1 MADFRRCFLVLA
13 ALALLAGL
21 VVPASAQPTQPL
33 TCSVNTQAPPL
44 IRAEGITEKLG
55 DLVMTCTGGT
65 ATDPGAVGGLVA
77 PLTATAG
84 AICSYNCGPTANIQ
98 IFTAQSGINF
108 TSKILGTANNA
119 SEALLMIDEPAPAN
133 QNVCQVPASGTVN
146 CAVAGVGG
154 AATTSPYVPNG
165 QDAHPFNVFQGQQV
179 GGNSIAFLGVP
190 IIPPGTAGGTR
201 IIRITNVRLNATAY
215 GTTTLQPVT
224 VFISVSPS
232 TVLPIQNTLQ
242 TVAFVQPGLRLT
254 TTPPAGAFQQCT
266 DVTDG
271 AAGSITFTEGFATA
285 FKTRDTTA
293 TAGTIGPDQDTPLNS
308 VCDYLAVCP
317 VGLSPNTESG
327 FFNASNTG
335 GGLNW
340 GSGTGGNLATAGVA
354 SFGTR
359 LRVYFSAVQSGVTI
373 SALDTVISNGTL
385 TLHAI
390 SDPLGAYAPIAG
402 SAGSCTTGTC
412 FSLTPDS
419 SGNAI
424 AYYEVTAQD
433 PTVVET
439 ATIPFAISY
448 TASPG
453 TGSPALGTANFDG
466 SFAPAESTA
475 SGVPNDST
483 EALTAWN
490 AASSS
495 DPIPRF
501 MDNNPLQPWVVI
513 VKCAT
518 HLLFPF
524 ATNQVGF
531 DTGLAISNTSLD
543 VYGTSVQDGGCTLHF
558 FQFASGA
565 GTNPADYPITDVA
578 PGTTWASTVMA
589 IAPGFQG
596 YVIADCQFQY
606 AHGFAFVTRVGATD
620 IAMGYLALVI
630 PDYPPRI
637 PNPVSCPPN
646 TAGCGSGSGEQ
657 LAQ

>member
-65 ATDPGAVGGLVA
+65 ATDPGAVTPATGA
-77 PLTATAG
+77 TAT
-84 AICSYNCGPTANIQ
+84 CSYNCGPTANIQ

-108 TSKILGTANNA
+108 TSKILSTANNA

-133 QNVCQVPASGTVN
+133 QNVCQVPASGTVL
-146 CAVAGVGG
+146 CAVGGVGG
-154 AATTSPYVPNG
+154 AATTSPYVPNA

-201 IIRITNVRLNATAY
+201 TIRITNVRLNATAY
-215 GTTTLQPVT
+215 GTTSLQPVT

-242 TVAFVQPGLRLT
+242 TVAFVQPGLKIT
-254 TTPPAGAFQQCT
+254 ATPPDSAFQQCT
-266 DVTDG
+266 SVTDG
-271 AAGSITFTEGFATA
+271 AAGSITFMEGFATA

-293 TAGTIGPDQDTPLNS
+293 TPGTIGPDQDTPLNS

-335 GGLNW
+335 GGANW
-340 GSGTGGNLATAGVA
+340 IAGTGGTLTTAGVA
-354 SFGTR
+354 TFGTR
-359 LRVYFSAVQSGVTI
+359 LRVYFHGVQSGVTLT
-373 SALDTVISNGTL
+373 ALPTTVTNGTL
-385 TLHAI
+385 TLQAI
-390 SDPLGAYAPIAG
+390 SDPLGAYAPISG
-402 SAGSCTTGTC
+402 TTFT
-412 FSLTPDS
+412 LTPDS
-419 SGNAI
+419 NGDAI
-424 AYYEVTAQD
+424 GYYEVIAQD
-433 PTVVET
+433 PTVTES
-439 ATIPFAISY
+439 ATIPFFISY

-596 YVIADCQFQY
+596 YVIADCQFQF

-630 PDYPPRI
+630 PDYPPRV
-637 PNPVSCPPN
+637 PNPVSCPPGG
-646 TAGCGSGSGEQ
+646 AGCGNGSGEQ